1 MTEQNEIEE
10 IEITRAGV
18 GSPDG
23 CWIWHGG
30 ALHQIHIQEGSDSE
44 IHSLR
49 LTCHKG
55 DWSLIPEKTKRDP
68 VLWNMLAAKV
78 ANELNASQVVA

>member
-18 GSPDG
+18 GSQDG
-23 CWIWHGG
+23 CWIWNDG
-30 ALHQIHIQEGSDSE
+30 ALHQIHIDKGSDSE

-55 DWSLIPEKTKRDP
+55 DWILIPETTHNW
-68 VLWNMLAAKV
+68 VLWNALAAKV
-78 ANELNASQVVA
+78 ANKLNASQVVA

>member
-1 MTEQNEIEE
+1 MTEE
-10 IEITRAGV
+10 IEITQAGV

-30 ALHQIHIQEGSDSE
+30 ALHQIHIQDGSYGE

-49 LTCHKG
+49 LRCYKG
-55 DWSLIPEKTKRDP
+55 DWILIPETVRDP
-68 VLWNMLAAKV
+68 IAWNMLAAKV
-78 ANELNASQVVA
+78 AEKLYACQVVI